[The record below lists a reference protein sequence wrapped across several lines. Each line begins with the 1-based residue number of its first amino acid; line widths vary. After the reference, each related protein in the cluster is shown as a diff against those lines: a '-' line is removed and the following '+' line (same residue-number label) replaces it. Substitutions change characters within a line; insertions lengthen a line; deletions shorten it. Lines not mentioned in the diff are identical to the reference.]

1 MKKRSKVINWGL
13 IIILMMLCIFSKG
26 FSLKI
31 LAVKETQ
38 LILDG
43 KDVTSLV
50 APIIQDGKILVPI
63 QFIAEELGAKV
74 DWNEK
79 DNTLKVE
86 NNSNSF
92 LLRTDSYLVIYQNDQ
107 KSCGLSDVPPKSIN
121 DMIYISTDLCRNVLG
136 VGVEWDEDNKIIHID
151 SNKREGIEPF
161 YDVKIS
167 SIESGQAIKGKTDL
181 HISLPDEYLKNAVE
195 IKYLLLSPETAKGS
209 VIARG
214 SDLTAKYNWIPNL
227 QESGERILV
236 AAIYDINGSFLAGDA
251 ILVNVDVEPKVSLTG
266 LHQDEIIDNSVSL
279 GTDTNFVAS
288 YVKYEITNLDTG
300 KKVITTES
308 DPQGVYK
315 WSPMV
320 HESGKYSFKAIAY
333 DGNDEVYSSE
343 SISAKVEIPYRLALT
358 GVCNGQTIDKPV
370 KLSTFRNF
378 HVSETEYILRDLNTG
393 RKESLKKFGYGSYQ
407 WFPEPKYSG
416 SKELLVRVK
425 DTKGKIHESKGI
437 NVNIV
442 GTPKLFLDGVG
453 PKEVLTKAVQLKT
466 TSNVTLDSVDYILTR
481 PDTGEKK
488 IITSKQSSSTNCT
501 YTPIEKDAGDWKI
514 KAVGMYDGNKIESE
528 EIPIRIYLGK
538 IYGPRPIIEKDK
550 FMGLASELAKDSW
563 EKTGMSAA
571 LQTAQAI
578 LETGWGQS
586 VPVDKYSGQLSLNL
600 FGIKGEGT
608 AGSVI
613 SNTWE
618 EYNGRTFRVDA
629 KFRAYSEV
637 EESWSDHKRFLLEK
651 ERYQPFREV
660 MYDYTQG
667 AWALRRAGYATD
679 SKYPLKLMRII
690 KQYNLQELDKV
701 GI

>member
-1 MKKRSKVINWGL
+1 MGKRSKIINLGL
-13 IIILMMLCIFSKG
+13 VIILMMLCIFSNG
-26 FSLKI
+26 FSLKT
-31 LAVKETQ
+31 LAAKETQ
-38 LILDG
+38 LIVDG
-43 KDVTSLV
+43 KNVTSLA
-50 APIIQDGKILVPI
+50 APIIQDDKVLVPI
-63 QFIAEELGAKV
+63 KFIAEKLGAKV
-74 DWNEK
+74 DWNGK
-79 DNTLKVE
+79 DNTLKIE
-86 NNSNSF
+86 NGNDSF
-92 LLRTDSYLVIYQNDQ
+92 LLRTNSYLVIYQNSE
-107 KSCGLSDVPPKSIN
+107 KGCGLSDVPPRSIN
-121 DMIYISTDLCRNVLG
+121 GMIYISADLCRNIFG
-136 VGVEWDEDNKIIHID
+136 VGVEWDESNNIVHID
-151 SNKREGIEPF
+151 SNKKEDIEPF

-167 SIESGQAIKGKTDL
+167 DIESGQAIKGKTDL
-181 HISLPDEYLKNAVE
+181 SILLPDEYIKNAAE

-214 SDLTAKYNWIPNL
+214 SDLTAKYNWTPNL

-236 AAIYDINGSFLAGDA
+236 AAIYDTNGNFLAGDA
-251 ILVNVDVEPKVSLTG
+251 ILVNVDVDPKVALAG
-266 LHQDEIIDNSVSL
+266 LQQDEIIDNSVCL

-288 YVKYEITNLDTG
+288 YVKYEITNLNTG
-300 KKVITTES
+300 KKITTSES
-308 DPQGVYK
+308 DPQGTYK

-333 DGNDEVYSSE
+333 DGNGKAYSSE
-343 SISAKVEIPYRLALT
+343 TISAKVEIPYRLALT
-358 GVCNGQTIDKPV
+358 GVSNGQTIDKPV

-378 HVSETEYILRDLNTG
+378 HVNETEYILKDLNTG
-393 RKESLKKFGYGSYQ
+393 KKESLKKFGYGSYK
-407 WFPEPKYSG
+407 WFPGPKYSG
-416 SKELLVRVK
+416 PKELLVRVK
-425 DTKGKIHESKGI
+425 DTKGIIHESKGI

-442 GTPKLFLDGVG
+442 GTPKLILDGVG

-466 TSNVTLDSVDYILTR
+466 TSNVTLNNVNYILTR
-481 PDTGEKK
+481 PNTGEKK
-488 IITSKQSSSTNCT
+488 IITCT
-501 YTPIEKDAGDWKI
+501 YTPIAKDAGNWNI
-514 KAVGMYDGNKIESE
+514 KAVGMYRGNKIESE

-538 IYGPRPIIEKDK
+538 IYGPKPIIEKNK

-629 KFRAYSEV
+629 KFRAYNKV
-637 EESWSDHKRFLLEK
+637 EESWSDHKKLLLEK
-651 ERYQPFREV
+651 ERYEPFREV
-660 MYDYTQG
+660 MHDYTQG
-667 AWALRRAGYATD
+667 AWALKRAGYATD
-679 SKYPLKLMRII
+679 SQYPLKLMRII
-690 KQYNLQELDKV
+690 KQYNLQELDKI

>member
-1 MKKRSKVINWGL
+1 MKKRSKTINWGL
-13 IIILMMLCIFSKG
+13 VIILMMLCIFSNG
-26 FSLKI
+26 FSLKT
-31 LAVKETQ
+31 LAAKETQ

-43 KDVTSLV
+43 ENVTSL
-50 APIIQDGKILVPI
+50 ATPIIQDNKVLVPI
-63 QFIAEELGAKV
+63 KFIAEKLGAKV

-79 DNTLKVE
+79 DNTLRIK
-86 NNSNSF
+86 NGNDSS
-92 LLRTDSYLVIYQNDQ
+92 LLRNDSYLVMYQNEK
-107 KSCGLSDVPPKSIN
+107 KSCGLSDVPPRSIN
-121 DMIYISTDLCRNVLG
+121 DVIYISTDLCRNVLG
-136 VGVEWDEDNKIIHID
+136 VGVEFDENNNIVYID
-151 SNKREGIEPF
+151 SNKREDIKPF

-181 HISLPDEYLKNAVE
+181 NISLPDEYIKNAVE

-214 SDLTAKYNWIPNL
+214 SDLTVKYNWIPNL

-236 AAIYDINGSFLAGDA
+236 AAIYDTNGSFLAGDA
-251 ILVNVDVEPKVSLTG
+251 ILVNVDVDPKVVLTG
-266 LHQDEIIDNSVSL
+266 LQQDEIIDNSVCL

-288 YVKYEITNLDTG
+288 YVKYEITNLNTG
-300 KKVITTES
+300 KKIITSES

-333 DGNDEVYSSE
+333 DGNGEAYSSE
-343 SISAKVEIPYRLALT
+343 TISAKVEIPYRLALT
-358 GVCNGQTIDKPV
+358 GVSNGQTIDKPV
-370 KLSTFRNF
+370 KLSTYRNF

-393 RKESLKKFGYGSYQ
+393 KRESLKKFGYGSYQ
-407 WFPEPKYSG
+407 WFPGPKYSG
-416 SKELLVRVK
+416 HKELLVRVK
-425 DTKGKIHESKGI
+425 DTKGIIHESKGI

-442 GTPKLFLDGVG
+442 GTPKLILDGVG

-466 TSNVTLDSVDYILTR
+466 TSNVTLNSVNYILTR

-488 IITSKQSSSTNCT
+488 IITPKQSFSNNCT
-501 YTPIEKDAGDWKI
+501 YTPIAKDAGNWNI
-514 KAVGMYDGNKIESE
+514 KAVGMYGGNKIESE
-528 EIPIRIYLGK
+528 EIPTRVYLGK
-538 IYGPRPIIEKDK
+538 IYGSRPIIEKDK

-629 KFRAYSEV
+629 KFRAYNKV
-637 EESWSDHKRFLLEK
+637 EESWSDHKKLLLEK
-651 ERYQPFREV
+651 ERYEPFREV
-660 MYDYTQG
+660 MHDYTQG
-667 AWALRRAGYATD
+667 AWALKRAGYATD
-679 SKYPLKLMRII
+679 SQYPLKLMKII
-690 KQYNLQELDKV
+690 KQYNLQELDKI